1 MKLTKESKQILNY
14 LKNNTTQSDYNIQPH
29 TLNIVHEVYD
39 NILTASNY
47 IAAEKKKAGKKFYNL
62 SYEVI
67 HTEKQIP
74 KPKNFNYNSFPL
86 QIRDQINNT
95 SLNAIHYKFSLFERK
110 INIIFVTETSA
121 ENQLSTFNKYVDT
134 ILTWLYILNEQ
145 ASKYCSKVITIYL
158 YFTSNQKR
166 LPKTNI
172 DVLDEINVNSAFTTT
187 CPVNSEIV
195 VFRKEEWLKVL
206 IHETFHNF
214 GLDFSDSNSN
224 HCKKEIVKLFPVKS
238 EVNLYESYTECWAEI
253 INVSFC
259 SFHLMKQA
267 SFEHFMREFNDLI
280 LYEVTYSF
288 FQLTKTLDFM
298 GLKYKDLYSNTSYSK
313 SSRETLYKE
322 NTHVLAYYVIK
333 TVLLNNFQGFLNW
346 CDKHNVSLMQFKK
359 TPANEMEFC
368 KFIKRNYKSVS
379 MINNVVIMDQL
390 LQNNK
395 KIENDFIM
403 NNLRMTVCEL
413 G

>member
-14 LKNNTTQSDYNIQPH
+14 LKTNTTQPAYNTHPH

-39 NILTASNY
+39 YILTASNY
-47 IAAEKKKAGKKFYNL
+47 IAVEKKKAGKHFYNL

-86 QIRDQINNT
+86 QIREQINNA
-95 SLNAIHYKFSLFERK
+95 SLNAMHYKFSLFERK

-121 ENQLSTFNKYVDT
+121 EHQISTFNKYVDT

-145 ASKYCSKVITIYL
+145 ASTHCSKVITIYL

-259 SFHLMKQA
+259 SFHLMKHV
-267 SFEHFMREFNDLI
+267 SFEHFMHEFNDLI

-313 SSRETLYKE
+313 ISRETLYKE

-368 KFIKRNYKSVS
+368 KFIKRNYKSAS

-395 KIENDFIM
+395 KIENAFIM